1 MSQLDSALNLQ
12 RQKRNS
18 ETLNGDRY
26 QHLWVVLSS
35 SALQMLGGPYESRP
49 DSALRLDWTRNLGH
63 SMVRVRKPREQS
75 WVFVR
80 DVSVFFFFL
89 RMGKLNYNDLLH

>member
-49 DSALRLDWTRNLGH
+49 DSALQLDWTRNLGH
-63 SMVRVRKPREQS
+63 SDGSSKKVERTVVGIRSRCL
-75 WVFVR
+75 
-80 DVSVFFFFL
+80 VFFFFFFAD
-89 RMGKLNYNDLLH
+89 GQA